1 MDEKNLKRL
10 FIEYINTGHNDG
22 NNFLSLNPQDQDSEI
37 RIKDEGY
44 HRNFDLLIAVIK
56 KRHSSQVDTNWI
68 SSHHTYLNMI
78 MRSNELIQFAQKERT
93 RIDWITFYPVELKSD
108 NDILDRRLINQLL
121 NGILTFGKSI
131 LVLDREHS
139 KRLKSKGILSFIPA
153 TVIGYNHTSPYQFE
167 VLSVFDRF
175 INDGIFSIEK
185 RKVAKILLDNKI
197 DPSSSIFNCILN
209 FQRICQKIIFSQLLD
224 QHICLMKEEINFIM
238 KLTDIKP
245 LSARRLVKSLIK
257 ETTNNK
263 ITDYF

>member
-10 FIEYINTGHNDG
+10 FIKYINTGHNDG
-22 NNFLSLNPQDQDSEI
+22 NNLLSLNPQDPDIEI

-56 KRHSSQVDTNWI
+56 KRHSSQFDTNWI
-68 SSHHTYLNMI
+68 SSCHTYLNMI

-108 NDILDRRLINQLL
+108 NDVLDRRLTNQLL

-139 KRLKSKGILSFIPA
+139 KRLKSKGILSLIPA
-153 TVIGYNHTSPYQFE
+153 TVIGYTGRSHHHFE

-185 RKVAKILLDNKI
+185 RKLTKILLDNEI
-197 DPSSSIFNCILN
+197 NPTSSIFNCFLN
-209 FQRICQKIIFSQLLD
+209 FQRICQKIIFSHLND
-224 QHICLMKEEINFIM
+224 QRIGLMKEEINFII

-245 LSARRLVKSLIK
+245 LSTRKLVRSLIK

>member
-10 FIEYINTGHNDG
+10 FIEYINTDHSDG
-22 NNFLSLNPQDQDSEI
+22 NKLLSLNPQDQDSEI

-44 HRNFDLLIAVIK
+44 YRNFDLLIAVIK

-78 MRSNELIQFAQKERT
+78 MRSNELIHFAQKEKT

-108 NDILDRRLINQLL
+108 NDVLDRRPINQLL

-153 TVIGYNHTSPYQFE
+153 TVIGYNRTSP
-167 VLSVFDRF
+167 
-175 INDGIFSIEK
+175 
-185 RKVAKILLDNKI
+185 
-197 DPSSSIFNCILN
+197 
-209 FQRICQKIIFSQLLD
+209 
-224 QHICLMKEEINFIM
+224 
-238 KLTDIKP
+238 
-245 LSARRLVKSLIK
+245 
-257 ETTNNK
+257 
-263 ITDYF
+263 ITV

>member
-1 MDEKNLKRL
+1 MDEKNLKHL
-10 FIEYINTGHNDG
+10 FIKYINAGHNDW
-22 NNFLSLNPQDQDSEI
+22 NYFLSLNPQDPNIEI

-68 SSHHTYLNMI
+68 SAGHAFLNMI
-78 MRSNELIQFAQKERT
+78 MRSNELIQFAQKEKT
-93 RIDWITFYPVELKSD
+93 RIDWITVYLVELKSD
-108 NDILDRRLINQLL
+108 NDVLDRRLINQLL
-121 NGILTFGKSI
+121 NGIQTFGKSI

-153 TVIGYNHTSPYQFE
+153 TVIGYNGTSPYQFE
-167 VLSVFDRF
+167 ILSVFDRF

-185 RKVAKILLDNKI
+185 RKVAKILLDNGI
-197 DPSSSIFNCILN
+197 NPTSSIFNCILN

-224 QHICLMKEEINFIM
+224 QHISLMKEEINFIM
-238 KLTDIKP
+238 RLTDIKP
-245 LSARRLVKSLIK
+245 LTTRRLVKSLIK

>member
-10 FIEYINTGHNDG
+10 FIKYISTGHNDW
-22 NNFLSLNPQDQDSEI
+22 NNFLSLNPQDPDIEI

-68 SSHHTYLNMI
+68 SSCHTYLNMI
-78 MRSNELIQFAQKERT
+78 MRSNGLIQFAQKEKT
-93 RIDWITFYPVELKSD
+93 RIDWITFYLVELKSD
-108 NDILDRRLINQLL
+108 NDVLDRRLINQLL

-131 LVLDREHS
+131 LVLDKEHS

-153 TVIGYNHTSPYQFE
+153 TVIGYNGRSPYQFE

-185 RKVAKILLDNKI
+185 RKIAKILLDNDI
-197 DPSSSIFNCILN
+197 NPTSSIFNCVLN
-209 FQRICQKIIFSQLLD
+209 FQRMCQKIIFSQLLD

-245 LSARRLVKSLIK
+245 LTSRKLVKSLIR

>member
-78 MRSNELIQFAQKERT
+78 MRSNELIQFAQKEKT

-108 NDILDRRLINQLL
+108 TYKIYLNFFFILDRRLINQLL

-139 KRLKSKGILSFIPA
+139 KRLKS
-153 TVIGYNHTSPYQFE
+153 
-167 VLSVFDRF
+167 
-175 INDGIFSIEK
+175 
-185 RKVAKILLDNKI
+185 
-197 DPSSSIFNCILN
+197 
-209 FQRICQKIIFSQLLD
+209 
-224 QHICLMKEEINFIM
+224 
-238 KLTDIKP
+238 
-245 LSARRLVKSLIK
+245 
-257 ETTNNK
+257 
-263 ITDYF
+263 

>member
-10 FIEYINTGHNDG
+10 FIKYINTGHNG
-22 NNFLSLNPQDQDSEI
+22 WNNFLSLNPQDPDIEI

-56 KRHSSQVDTNWI
+56 KHSSQIDTNWI
-68 SSHHTYLNMI
+68 SSCHTFLNMI
-78 MRSNELIQFAQKERT
+78 MRSNELIQFAQKEKT

-108 NDILDRRLINQLL
+108 NDVLDRRLINQLL

-131 LVLDREHS
+131 LVLDRGHS

-153 TVIGYNHTSPYQFE
+153 TVIGYNGRSPYQFE

-185 RKVAKILLDNKI
+185 RKIAKILLDNDI
-197 DPSSSIFNCILN
+197 NPTSSIFNCILN

-238 KLTDIKP
+238 KLTDIKA
-245 LSARRLVKSLIK
+245 LTTRKLAKSLIK
-257 ETTNNK
+257 ETANNK